1 MLPKNKYPV
10 PVEDCYC
17 TYKWMLKNADML
29 GINRNKIIIA
39 GDSAG
44 GNIAAVVT
52 LMLWNRIQMSPLG
65 AMLIEDVFA
74 ELHEVKNT

>member
-1 MLPKNKYPV
+1 
-10 PVEDCYC
+10 
-17 TYKWMLKNADML
+17 MLKNADML